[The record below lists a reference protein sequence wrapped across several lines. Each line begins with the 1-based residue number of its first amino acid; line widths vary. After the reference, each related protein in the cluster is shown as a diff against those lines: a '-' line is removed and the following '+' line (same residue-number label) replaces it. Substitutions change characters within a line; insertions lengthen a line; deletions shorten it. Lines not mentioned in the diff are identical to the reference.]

1 MLVTPARNASK
12 RYAESTQTALRPYS
26 PLALRLARVLTV
38 LPQCDGHNPCAACRR
53 LNRTECTFTPHP
65 TDEDPH
71 YRSPQSE
78 ASSSKKRPD
87 RSATTSTTTPSKQAS
102 AAPRNISAS
111 GVFPAQTGNQRTIKE
126 EGVLD
131 PGYRNEQ
138 ASGYAIGQVGDSTVD
153 EEAEVHQMERM
164 LEDRQGQLQYIG
176 DSANL
181 SFVQLLRMV
190 VETISGPSAFTLDPD
205 RHRTLETRSLP
216 PTDGNVFHL
225 LPIREVADMLV
236 DAFFTN
242 TFGLMQ
248 FFDEQTFND
257 SVAQSYKEMF
267 AMDRTWFAQFYM
279 VLAIG
284 CCLATPKPGSRE
296 AEAIGELRSAHPFK
310 SDEYFNAAKR
320 LNDPLHDLD
329 NANFQSI
336 KLLGLFSLYML
347 SRARRNTAYIYTG
360 TAIRLSYSLGLHR
373 EETFVVF
380 PKAEQDDRRRVW
392 RSLFLLDCFLS
403 VSLGRPLAVGE
414 VESAAILSHTAP
426 DDMHRKGK
434 AAAHAHICEPSLN
447 ATLRSC
453 HFMGQVIRKVYYHRK
468 VSIKAAQ
475 VLAHECRQWP
485 KGLPSYLHARE
496 ASPESPRAAI
506 AIFHCNLLY
515 CHSLILLT
523 RPFFLNLLSNE
534 VQHDWLKM
542 DVKPSQRTGDI
553 KNLSDACIAAA
564 MRTVPLAHNA
574 YQGGY
579 LSRLNPFA
587 TYAVYTAA
595 LVICANEVTRSTG
608 SQLALQ
614 AVLDAIVILKYC
626 GEEDNQA
633 DRSALTLQAFLD
645 VIQSLSHRNHYG
657 APFYERRSLPG
668 RPRTTTQH
676 NSYPT
681 VSNPVFTSSLQPFSP
696 TANFAS
702 TTATPRL
709 GEPWTTSTFESPTA
723 DSSASDLLDFDNIAH
738 PTLSEPL
745 TSGPEDELNFDTL
758 WNWPVASP
766 QPQNDSF
773 QETDTFRH
781 LFPGTDQLP

>member
-1 MLVTPARNASK
+1 M
-12 RYAESTQTALRPYS
+12 
-26 PLALRLARVLTV
+26 
-38 LPQCDGHNPCAACRR
+38 
-53 LNRTECTFTPHP
+53 
-65 TDEDPH
+65 
-71 YRSPQSE
+71 
-78 ASSSKKRPD
+78 KK
-87 RSATTSTTTPSKQAS
+87 
-102 AAPRNISAS
+102 
-111 GVFPAQTGNQRTIKE
+111 

-131 PGYRNEQ
+131 PRYRVEQ
-138 ASGYAIGQVGDSTVD
+138 ASVFGVGQVGDSTND

-176 DSANL
+176 DSANV

-225 LPIREVADMLV
+225 LPTREVADMLV
-236 DAFFTN
+236 NAFFTN

-248 FFDEQTFND
+248 FFDEQTFYD
-257 SVAQSYKEMF
+257 LVTRSYKEMF

-284 CCLATPKPGSRE
+284 CCLATSRAGTRE
-296 AEAIGELRSAHPFK
+296 AEAIDGLRSAHPFK

-320 LNDPLHDLD
+320 LNEPLHDLD

-336 KLLGLFSLYML
+336 KLLGLFALYML

-380 PKAEQDDRRRVW
+380 PKAEQDERRKVW
-392 RSLFLLDCFLS
+392 RSLFVLDCFLS
-403 VSLGRPLAVGE
+403 ISLGRPLAVGE

-426 DDMHRKGK
+426 DDLHRKGK
-434 AAAHAHICEPSLN
+434 VAAHAHLCQPSLN

-453 HFMGQVIRKVYYHRK
+453 HFMAQVIRKVYYHRK

-475 VLAHECRQWP
+475 LLAHECRQWP
-485 KGLPSYLHARE
+485 KGLPSFLHARE
-496 ASPESPRAAI
+496 ASPEDPRAAI

-542 DVKPSQRTGDI
+542 DVKPSPRSGDI

-564 MRTVPLAHNA
+564 MRTIPLAHNA
-574 YQGGY
+574 FQGGY

-587 TYAVYTAA
+587 TYGVYTAA

-614 AVLDAIVILKYC
+614 AILDAIVILKYC
-626 GEEDNQA
+626 GEDDSQA
-633 DRSALTLQAFLD
+633 DRSAVTLQAFLD
-645 VIQSLSHRNHYG
+645 VIQSLSNRNRFGMPYH
-657 APFYERRSLPG
+657 EHKNLPG
-668 RPRTTTQH
+668 RPHSNTQH
-676 NSYPT
+676 TSYPA
-681 VSNPVFTSSLQPFSP
+681 VPNPLFTNNLQAFSP
-696 TANFAS
+696 TANFS
-702 TTATPRL
+702 PTSATPRL

-723 DSSASDLLDFDNIAH
+723 DSSASEVLDFFNIGH
-738 PTLSEPL
+738 PSLSEPL

-766 QPQNDSF
+766 QGQGDHF
-773 QETDTFRH
+773 QEPDTFRQ